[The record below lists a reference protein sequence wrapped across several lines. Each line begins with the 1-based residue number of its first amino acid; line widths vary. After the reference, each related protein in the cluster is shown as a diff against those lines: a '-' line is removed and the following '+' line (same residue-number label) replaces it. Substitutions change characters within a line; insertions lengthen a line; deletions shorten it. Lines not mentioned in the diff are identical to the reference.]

1 MFDLNTDE
9 IRRNLAETIAWC
21 AGQRITA
28 TVQETPELIWRRGLL
43 QQATSLMNQA
53 SADRGRFL
61 NRLLRRD
68 HYKSREWKRGE
79 ELMRQADPLSIAPL
93 LQQLRGA
100 DLKPSHS
107 LGETQADMDRQALV
121 HSVIVR
127 RSEPLRTREQ
137 TTLASVAGNL
147 QAGRLLLYVPV
158 ENLADGAAQYA
169 SKGFFDIENT
179 PPWEIWVAYSD
190 GTLLSWVPPQL
201 VGLAQSGI
209 DVNPEQCIRWRD

>member
-1 MFDLNTDE
+1 MHK
-9 IRRNLAETIAWC
+9 AH
-21 AGQRITA
+21 
-28 TVQETPELIWRRGLL
+28 V
-43 QQATSLMNQA
+43 
-53 SADRGRFL
+53 DRGRFL

-68 HYKSREWKRGE
+68 QYKSREWKRGV

-107 LGETQADMDRQALV
+107 LGEARPEKERQALV

-127 RSEPLRTREQ
+127 RSDLLQTRAQE
-137 TTLASVAGNL
+137 TLASVVTNL
-147 QAGRLLLYVPV
+147 QGGRMLLYVPE

-169 SKGFFDIENT
+169 SNGFFDIENT

-190 GTLLSWVPPQL
+190 ATLLSWVPPQL
-201 VGLAQSGI
+201 IGLAQSGI
-209 DVNPEQCIRWRD
+209 DVNPEQCIRWMD